1 LRVLIIKP
9 LLWIDDLFWGKRP
22 WKRMKWLDYDN
33 APETNT
39 RICNIPGCNV
49 KHANLQHKR
58 LHTA

>member
-1 LRVLIIKP
+1 
-9 LLWIDDLFWGKRP
+9 
-22 WKRMKWLDYDN
+22 MKWLDYDN
-33 APETNT
+33 APETDA

>member
-1 LRVLIIKP
+1 VLIIKP

-22 WKRMKWLDYDN
+22 WKHMKWLDYDN
-33 APETNT
+33 APETNA
-39 RICNIPGCNV
+39 RNCNIPGCNV